1 MTSIVATRL
10 ICYGI
15 FLFSIAIAAV
25 SYDPRT
31 DTFGFYA
38 PAKTALFSGGICG
51 GLSIL
56 WGILLRRGLQWPL
69 RAAIASTL
77 VFLAAF
83 TWRSTVG
90 WLAVAS
96 GDTHKWF
103 AATLITFMW
112 TASAALVVFLVR
124 SRAELAARAR

>member
-1 MTSIVATRL
+1 MASLVAGRL

-31 DTFGFYA
+31 GNFGFYA
-38 PAKTALFSGGICG
+38 PAKTALISGGICG
-51 GLSIL
+51 SLSIL

-69 RAAIASTL
+69 FAAIASTL
-77 VFLAAF
+77 VFLTAF

-90 WLAVAS
+90 WMAVAA
-96 GDTHKWF
+96 GDTHKWY
-103 AATLITFMW
+103 AATLISFMW
-112 TASAALVVFLVR
+112 IASAALVVFLVR
-124 SRAELAARAR
+124 ARTELARDSR

>member
-1 MTSIVATRL
+1 MASLVAGRL

-31 DTFGFYA
+31 GTFGFYA
-38 PAKTALFSGGICG
+38 PAKTALISGGICG
-51 GLSIL
+51 SLSIL

-69 RAAIASTL
+69 LAAIASTL
-77 VFLAAF
+77 VFLTAF

-90 WLAVAS
+90 WMAVAA

-103 AATLITFMW
+103 AATLISLMW
-112 TASAALVVFLVR
+112 IASAALVLFLIR
-124 SRAELAARAR
+124 ARAESAAKAH

>member
-1 MTSIVATRL
+1 MASLVAGRL
-10 ICYGI
+10 TGYGI

-25 SYDPRT
+25 SYDPQT

-38 PAKTALFSGGICG
+38 PAKTALISGGVCG
-51 GLSIL
+51 SLSIF

-69 RAAIASTL
+69 LAAIASTL
-77 VFLAAF
+77 VFLTAF

-90 WLAVAS
+90 WMAVAA

-103 AATLITFMW
+103 AATLISLMW
-112 TASAALVVFLVR
+112 IASAALVVFLVR
-124 SRAELAARAR
+124 ARATLARDAR

>member
-1 MTSIVATRL
+1 MTNIVAKRL
-10 ICYGI
+10 TYYGI

-31 DTFGFYA
+31 ATFGFYA

-56 WGILLRRGLQWPL
+56 WGALLRRGLRWPL
-69 RAAIASTL
+69 SAAIASTL
-77 VFLAAF
+77 VFLTAF
-83 TWRSTVG
+83 TWRATVG
-90 WLAVAS
+90 WMAVAA

-103 AATLITFMW
+103 AATLITCMW
-112 TASAALVVFLVR
+112 IASATLVVFLF
-124 SRAELAARAR
+124 RARKYAHRN